1 MSTDKPPS
9 PPSNRSSR
17 GPKDDLDDDD
27 RQLFQSAVSGT
38 RRLSG
43 DRVEPQ
49 RQLPPPRARFAA
61 DDARNVLEESLSPTA
76 EELESN
82 SGEALSFARPSIG
95 TRTLRKLK
103 RGKFSV
109 QAEIDLHGF
118 TVPESREILHTFIS
132 EARDLG
138 LTCVRVIHGKGLGS
152 GERGPVI
159 KRHVAAWLRRWDGV
173 LAFAS
178 ARPADGGTGA
188 MYVLLDTAA

>member
-1 MSTDKPPS
+1 MSIEKPPA
-9 PPSNRSSR
+9 PPPHGTSR
-17 GPKDDLDDDD
+17 GMDDGLDDDD

-49 RQLPPPRARFAA
+49 RRPPAPRARFAA
-61 DDARNVLEESLSPTA
+61 EDARNVLEESLTPTA
-76 EELESN
+76 AELEDN
-82 SGEALSFARPSIG
+82 SGDALSFARPSIG
-95 TRTLRKLK
+95 ARTLRKLK

-118 TVPESREILHTFIS
+118 TVPESREILHAFIS
-132 EARDLG
+132 EARELG

-178 ARPADGGTGA
+178 ARPEDGGTGA
-188 MYVLLDTAA
+188 MYVLLASAA